1 MTTRGHVAE
10 TSARVAPRGPTPFPI
25 QKNGRWKIF
34 RRQRGI
40 SPPTCR
46 LLFPESIRRGQV
58 ESEMTYE
65 TSGSLQARF
74 VSLVAAGNVNSG
86 QLAIWGSGLLSASCS
101 GGLTPILASGRRLRR
116 LHPDSGRRSE
126 ALLSY
131 GDRHH
136 LRVCGLLAPATIRQQ
151 ALGGKLRWVTARKK
165 A

>member
-1 MTTRGHVAE
+1 MGLR
-10 TSARVAPRGPTPFPI
+10 RPTLFPI
-25 QKNGRWKIF
+25 QNSGRSKLF
-34 RRQRGI
+34 R
-40 SPPTCR
+40 PPRRPRSRAYR
-46 LLFPESIRRGQV
+46 LLFPEPMRRGRV
-58 ESEMTYE
+58 ASVLTYE